1 MPSIIQHAN
10 DNLYSL
16 LEDDL
21 RWCSV
26 EVQRICREHTL
37 TQSHDT
43 LSYDS
48 GKINCGTRG
57 LKTKGKGMFP
67 HLQLSKHHKN
77 RDFNFRYLT
86 WKCPPC
92 KVNIDNSMHA
102 LLYFFFLLYCNVYN
116 MYFFW
121 LTLLKPH
128 GAEGTE
134 VYHFPRSLFMA
145 KLTPMCGRWRGMAWN
160 TTEKTAECFF
170 PWELQITR
178 KM

>member
-102 LLYFFFLLYCNVYN
+102 LLYFFF
-116 MYFFW
+116 
-121 LTLLKPH
+121 
-128 GAEGTE
+128 
-134 VYHFPRSLFMA
+134 
-145 KLTPMCGRWRGMAWN
+145 
-160 TTEKTAECFF
+160 CFIVMF
-170 PWELQITR
+170 IICISSDSHY
-178 KM
+178 